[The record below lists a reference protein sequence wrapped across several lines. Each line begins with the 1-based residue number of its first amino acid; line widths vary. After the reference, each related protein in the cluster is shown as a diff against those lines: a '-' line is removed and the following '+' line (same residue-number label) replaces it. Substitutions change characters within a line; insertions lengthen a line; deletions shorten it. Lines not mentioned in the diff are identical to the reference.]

1 MLNSLARM
9 YELVAQGHAT
19 AKENGDLVTFKYH
32 RNVQFKSLWNKI
44 PGILECRGH
53 TYSKSTAKPVLVP
66 PPKSFN
72 YGENATFL
80 QYSDDT
86 EVVVA
91 KKYNGFLG
99 SAAML
104 DDELIVGTTGTTT
117 SDYAKIARREI
128 EKYIS
133 EHGKLS
139 WGLTMVFEIIVDEDP
154 HIVQEDKSGAI
165 PLINR
170 TNYWDSDISAY
181 NIKCMTLAEV
191 KELAKNC
198 KHEGFMVYH
207 KQQYFDGVAV
217 PDFCKMKSPYYVQ
230 KKKIMRMPEKV
241 IISMYDSPTKRQ
253 EIFENF
259 DSTWKDVLA
268 SCIAA
273 VDKETWISYTDQ
285 DRRKVIERFI

>member
-1 MLNSLARM
+1 M
-9 YELVAQGHAT
+9 
-19 AKENGDLVTFKYH
+19 
-32 RNVQFKSLWNKI
+32 QFKNLWNKI

-72 YGENATFL
+72 YGENGTFL

-104 DDELIVGTTGTTT
+104 DGELIVGTTGTTT
-117 SDYAKIARREI
+117 SEYAKIARREI

-133 EHGKLS
+133 EGFRLPFYS
-139 WGLTMVFEIIVDEDP
+139 TTTFEIIVDEDP

-165 PLINR
+165 LLLNR
-170 TNYWDSDISAY
+170 RNSWDSDIVAY
-181 NIKCMTLAEV
+181 GITRTTLGEV

-198 KHEGFMVYH
+198 KHEGFMIYH
-207 KQQYFDGVAV
+207 ARQYWDGIAV
-217 PDFCKMKSPYYVQ
+217 PDFCKMKSPYYIQ
-230 KKKIMRMPEKV
+230 KKKIMRMTEKV
-241 IISMYDSPTKRQ
+241 VISMYDSPTKRQ